1 MTGSSSRLPENKMIT
16 VKVRLKM
23 KNGTTR
29 VVNTKRNGTY
39 GEDGKVFSV
48 PVSDSTIKRIDVL
61 VIDDGFGEP
70 VPGKP
75 GLRSYTRK
83 VRLIT

>member
-1 MTGSSSRLPENKMIT
+1 MIT
-16 VKVRLKM
+16 VKLRLAM
-23 KNGTTR
+23 KDGTTR
-29 VVNTKRNGTY
+29 TVRAKRNGTE

-48 PVSDSTIKRIDVL
+48 PVSDPAIKRIDVV

-83 VRLIT
+83 VRIVT